1 MQTRKKQMEEIADSM
16 LQQFESRMV
25 AHLRSRFAKQL
36 AGTSDGELKARVH
49 KGIERAEV
57 YGVTAKYDIR
67 RYLEYT
73 VEYGP
78 EFDTATPWAGPIL
91 KAEGLSGDKKMNNLD
106 NYSTFELRS

>member
-1 MQTRKKQMEEIADSM
+1 MQIREKQMDAFADSM
-16 LQQFESRMV
+16 LQQFENKMV

-36 AGTSDGELKARVH
+36 AATSDGELKAKVH
-49 KGIERAEV
+49 KGIERAES
-57 YGVTAKYDIR
+57 YGVTAKYDVR

-78 EFDTATPWAGPIL
+78 EFDTATQWAGPIL
-91 KAEGLSGDKKMNNLD
+91 KAKGLSGDKKMNNLD